1 MKRSDPLSIKELIDR
16 VLDDDSVRDAARA
29 QRLCYLWPEIVG
41 QGINRYTTRRY
52 VADGI
57 LHVYLSS
64 APLKNELQFHR
75 SRLIDLLNQAVGADV
90 ITDIHIH

>member
-75 SRLIDLLNQAVGADV
+75 SRLVDVLNQAVGADV

>member
-1 MKRSDPLSIKELIDR
+1 MKRTDPLSIKELIDK

-29 QRLCYLWPEIVG
+29 QRLCYLWPDIVG

-75 SRLIDLLNQAVGADV
+75 SRLVELLNEAVGANV
-90 ITDIHIH
+90 ITDINIH

>member
-1 MKRSDPLSIKELIDR
+1 MKRTDPLSIKELIDK

-29 QRLCYLWPEIVG
+29 QRLCYLWPDIVG

-75 SRLIDLLNQAVGADV
+75 SRLVELLNEAVGENV
-90 ITDIHIH
+90 ITYININ

>member
-1 MKRSDPLSIKELIDR
+1 MKRSNPLSIKQLIDH

-29 QRLCYLWPEIVG
+29 QRLCYMWPDIVG
-41 QGINRYTTRRY
+41 PGINRYTTKRY
-52 VADGI
+52 VSDRI

-75 SRLIDLLNQAVGADV
+75 SRLVDLLNQAVGAEV
-90 ITDIHIH
+90 ITDIQIH